1 MKMIFFSLLF
11 CDLFLCAH
19 SVLVQHTQLLEQED
33 HRQSVVSL
41 LLSGCIETRRHSY
54 KSCIWIFS
62 FFFLKEKQPMASA
75 TCTGFPISWSSLSR
89 GRSWMCLHSWIALI

>member
-41 LLSGCIETRRHSY
+41 LLPECMKTRRQTQ
-54 KSCIWIFS
+54 
-62 FFFLKEKQPMASA
+62 L
-75 TCTGFPISWSSLSR
+75 
-89 GRSWMCLHSWIALI
+89 